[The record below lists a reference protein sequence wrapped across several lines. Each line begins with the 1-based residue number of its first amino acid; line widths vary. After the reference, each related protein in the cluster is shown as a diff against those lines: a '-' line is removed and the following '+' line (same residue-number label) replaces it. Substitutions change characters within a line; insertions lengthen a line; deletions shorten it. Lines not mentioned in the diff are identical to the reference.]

1 MIDSTEGFRKFA
13 EQNINSQVRSNDP
26 ASERQRLEA
35 LHGEVWDTA
44 QATAKF
50 RIRSFMAPYCT
61 TDEGA
66 ILEFQDRPRFYWR
79 VK

>member
-13 EQNINSQVRSNDP
+13 KQNINSQVRSNDP

-35 LHGEVWDTA
+35 LHGEVWNTA
-44 QATAKF
+44 ELPFQIK
-50 RIRSFMAPYCT
+50 SFLAPYCT
-61 TDEGA
+61 TVEGLV
-66 ILEFQDRPRFYWR
+66 LEFQDRPRFYWR